1 MTVQETVHE
10 VAGAVDNEVEAEAE
24 IEGGRVMRADAR
36 RNYDRLVAAAKDVFA
51 AQGGSASMEAIA
63 KAAGVGVG
71 TLYRHFPKRID
82 VVEAVYQTDVD
93 RLIENANTFMAELGP
108 WDALV
113 AWLEAFVAYAQGKRV
128 FLSELHEAFEKHP
141 ELKLRSRERID
152 GALDMVLS
160 RAQAA
165 GVVRDGVDGADLM
178 QLLGPMC
185 TSPTLE
191 PGQGERLLV
200 MIVDGL
206 RPLKG

>member
-1 MTVQETVHE
+1 MTVQETVQDAVVKTAGEDE
-10 VAGAVDNEVEAEAE
+10 V
-24 IEGGRVMRADAR
+24 EGGRVMRADAR
-36 RNYDRLVAAAKDVFA
+36 RNYDRLIAAAKEVFA
-51 AQGGSASMEAIA
+51 AQGGGASMEAIA

-82 VVEAVYQTDVD
+82 VVEAVYQVDVD
-93 RLIENANTFMAELGP
+93 RLVDSANSLVAELGP

-113 AWLEAFVAYAQGKRV
+113 AWLEAFVAYAQGKRI
-128 FLSELHEAFEKHP
+128 FLVELHEAFEKHP

-152 GALDMVLS
+152 GALQIVLS
-160 RAQAA
+160 RAQGA